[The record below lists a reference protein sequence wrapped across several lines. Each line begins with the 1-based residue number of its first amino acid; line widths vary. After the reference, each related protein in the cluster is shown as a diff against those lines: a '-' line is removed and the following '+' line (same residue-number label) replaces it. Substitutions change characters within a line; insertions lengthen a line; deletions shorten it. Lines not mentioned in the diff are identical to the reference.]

1 MAIPSFT
8 NILKTLSP
16 DLLIYDFNQPWA
28 PTIASSY
35 NIPAVD
41 FIPSGVTMPS
51 FTLHLRMKGGVEF
64 PFPAIQLQ
72 GFHKM
77 QFGNMIKTAAN
88 RAKNKEGP
96 LDAMKRS
103 CNIILFHTFRELE
116 GQYVDYLA
124 ALVEKKIV
132 PAGSL
137 VREIDD
143 EDDHTEIIE
152 WLDNKDE
159 SSTVFV
165 SFGSESFMSK
175 DEIEEIAHGLELS
188 KVNFIWVVR
197 FPVGEKVEIEEAL
210 PKGFLGR
217 LGERGMVVEGWA
229 PQARILTHSSIGG
242 FVSHCGWNSVMESL
256 KFGVPIVAMPM
267 HYDQPF
273 NARLVEEIGAA
284 VEVNRGINGRLNRE
298 DIAQVIRTVVVEKSG
313 EDIRIK
319 AREYSEKIRMKGEE
333 EIDEVVEELLQLYAD
348 HFGLWFRSTEMHHC
362 QSSILDLNALCCCIC
377 GSSNNDEIN
386 CLLDC
391 GVQYLIRSCGFDF
404 IPTGAAMT
412 SSTLHMFTKRGGA
425 EFPFP
430 EIQLRGFHE
439 TRFRNLIKKA
449 SANKDKNKE
458 EGVVDAMKR
467 SRNIILFHT
476 FRELEGKYIDYLS
489 VLIEKKIVPVGS
501 LVREI
506 DDEDEHSEIIQ
517 WLDNKG
523 GSSTVFVSF
532 GSEYFMSK
540 DEIEEIAH
548 GLELSNVNFI
558 WVVRFPMGEKVEL
571 EEALPK
577 GFIERVGERGMV
589 VDGWA
594 PQPRILTHSSTGGFV
609 SHCGWN
615 SIMESLKFGVPI
627 VAMPMHLDQPLNAR
641 LVEEVGVAME
651 VNRDINGRFNRE
663 DISQVIR
670 KVVVEKSG
678 EDISTKDPLE

>member
-1 MAIPSFT
+1 MDTKQSIASVLMLPWLAHGHISPFLELAKKLSHRNLYIYLCSTPINLNSIKKRITEKYSHSIELVEIHLPSLPELPPHNHTTNGLPNHLIPTLKTAFEMAIPSFT

-41 FIPSGVTMPS
+41 FIPTGAAMPS
-51 FTLHLRMKGGVEF
+51 FTVHLRMKGGVEF
-64 PFPAIQLQ
+64 PFPAIQIQ

-77 QFGNMIKTAAN
+77 QFGKMIKTAAN

-103 CNIILFHTFRELE
+103 FNIILFHTFRELE

-132 PAGSL
+132 PVGSL

-143 EDDHTEIIE
+143 EDNHAEIIE

-165 SFGSESFMSK
+165 SFGNSYFFLKELKNSGERNRIMKFNQGRIFIHVDIPALK
-175 DEIEEIAHGLELS
+175 DSNSIKKRITENYSHSIEL
-188 KVNFIWVVR
+188 
-197 FPVGEKVEIEEAL
+197 VEIHL
-210 PKGFLGR
+210 PSSLDLPPHYHTTNGLPTHLIPTLKTAFDMAIPSFSNILNT
-217 LGERGMVVEGWA
+217 LTPNLVIYDFNLPWA
-229 PQARILTHSSIGG
+229 PTIACSYGI
-242 FVSHCGWNSVMESL
+242 
-256 KFGVPIVAMPM
+256 P
-267 HYDQPF
+267 
-273 NARLVEEIGAA
+273 A
-284 VEVNRGINGRLNRE
+284 V
-298 DIAQVIRTVVVEKSG
+298 
-313 EDIRIK
+313 
-319 AREYSEKIRMKGEE
+319 
-333 EIDEVVEELLQLYAD
+333 
-348 HFGLWFRSTEMHHC
+348 
-362 QSSILDLNALCCCIC
+362 
-377 GSSNNDEIN
+377 
-386 CLLDC
+386 
-391 GVQYLIRSCGFDF
+391 DF

-467 SRNIILFHT
+467 SHKIILFHT

-506 DDEDEHSEIIQ
+506 DDEGEHSEIIQ

-532 GSEYFMSK
+532 GSGS
-540 DEIEEIAH
+540 DP
-548 GLELSNVNFI
+548 ELN
-558 WVVRFPMGEKVEL
+558 
-571 EEALPK
+571 
-577 GFIERVGERGMV
+577 
-589 VDGWA
+589 
-594 PQPRILTHSSTGGFV
+594 
-609 SHCGWN
+609 
-615 SIMESLKFGVPI
+615 
-627 VAMPMHLDQPLNAR
+627 
-641 LVEEVGVAME
+641 
-651 VNRDINGRFNRE
+651 
-663 DISQVIR
+663 
-670 KVVVEKSG
+670 
-678 EDISTKDPLE
+678 